1 MAVDIM
7 HAVANE
13 FGSAKGGAIGD
24 QGNEIRFGKWYA
36 KNKNGATWTHRIRPR
51 DPVIAERAARMAEI
65 IVLNQGIGYGQDAEL
80 RNTLYTEAIKPGA
93 DLSRIVATCDCSSMI
108 LTIFALLIPGFP
120 HVGST
125 ATMAAQFGKF
135 PQHFEISA
143 NEQVLGSDLTA
154 RRGDIYLRPGHVLM
168 VRTNGRQADA
178 VAVPVMESLPLLTGK
193 KIIMDGIKKWCNVRS
208 GPGKENP
215 KIGIAKVNEVF
226 ELLGVDEEWYHIN
239 FHGRNGWLYYEFASE
254 MLKGNV

>member
-1 MAVDIM
+1 MAVKIA
-7 HAVANE
+7 HAVVNDK
-13 FGSAKGGAIGD
+13 GTTKGGLIGD
-24 QGNEIRFGKWYA
+24 QGQEIRFDKWYA

-135 PQHFEISA
+135 PQYFEISA
-143 NEQVLGSDLTA
+143 DEQVLGSDRTA
-154 RRGDIYLRPGHVLM
+154 RRGDIYLRPGHVLI
-168 VRTNGRQADA
+168 VLSNGSQVDTAPVEIPRADA
-178 VAVPVMESLPLLTGK
+178 SVPR
-193 KIIMDGIKKWCNVRS
+193 IIVDGIKRWCNVRG
-208 GPGKENP
+208 GPGMENP
-215 KIGIAKVNEVF
+215 KIGIAKRNEIF
-226 ELLGVDEEWYHIN
+226 TLYGVDKEWYHID
-239 FHGRNGWLYYEFASE
+239 FHGKEGWIFYELASE
-254 MLKGNV
+254 MLEGNV